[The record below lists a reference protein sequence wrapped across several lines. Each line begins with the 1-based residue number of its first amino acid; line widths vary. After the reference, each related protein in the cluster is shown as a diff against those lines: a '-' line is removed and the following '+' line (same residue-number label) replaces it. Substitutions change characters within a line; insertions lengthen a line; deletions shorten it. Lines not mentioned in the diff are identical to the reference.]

1 MNTAAVR
8 AWERRQ
14 SFTSN
19 DISDKNNRKRRRRR
33 RPGYNKDCTSTDI
46 AVETR
51 KSQSQHISETP
62 SHNTN
67 NSKYPG
73 HNRTTSRDLEQAP
86 SHSTSNLPNITVQIS
101 QHSSLDRDL
110 YVAYQSSLSAQ
121 GHSSSLQSHPDS
133 GLGEP
138 APPATSLSYS
148 HGIVPDSQSLPGSS
162 SYQPTS
168 SPSLAVLGADH
179 SPLIHQSCISS
190 NNTDLESST
199 VEVVEANDSIED
211 SSAVV
216 VAASQPS
223 VIASERSKSEPA
235 PNPKLSSSV
244 LSCKY
249 PSLPHS
255 TSDPTSAYHDQQ
267 RRRASEQPSDHHTL
281 FDQGIQSSAAFQVPH
296 QRGERHTQQRQR
308 SSEVQVPGSANPS
321 VPTAVSEIDERES
334 RHRSPASRISATPE
348 DQIDNSHLSQAT
360 TTERES
366 RHRSTASGIL
376 AISEDPTDN
385 SHPSQATT
393 TDDSILSLRDPNS
406 QSTRQT
412 HLAPSKE
419 SITYLENPIE
429 DSTRTE
435 RSPKEGITY
444 LKNPIEDST
453 RTDSSPV
460 LASRVPLPDTLDS
473 REPPLPPSSS
483 EDIMSDTAPNDNGL
497 LEGMQPLRMRATL
510 KRIREDG
517 EAKRVAARSGKRQ
530 HSESSTPR
538 ASPSLSRDDSEGPK
552 MTTTAGP
559 SPLLPYQ
566 PEESHLSRPTHSI
579 AGLPPAVTRDELH
592 VRVQSPIAPQSLR
605 STVSPSIIPAKAPYQ
620 VQEEPERLEVQ
631 PSMILKEISLPPRNP
646 QSAPHTPTTP
656 SKLSMH
662 KEASP
667 LQSQTTTLRARNLG
681 PREFVVTLPMQPRIL
696 SQYVDTI
703 EYYPQAI
710 GRAMTEQTIG
720 EDIVERLNTLL
731 YRLGNVATHIGLE
744 GGGPSSQEEVNPE
757 EEALYAELS
766 SEKFKFLGHL
776 LALTKESQMH
786 IAVVAKPGHLLDIL
800 EMFLKGK
807 NVSYSRPDTNTNGL
821 NPEDPRSFGLQTVSI
836 VSSVEPIPL
845 PPVQLIIAF
854 DESFS
859 AKDNRITKWRQ
870 SKASGDE
877 LTPVIRLVVYSS
889 VEHLDL
895 CLARSLE
902 PIDRIRKLT
911 FCVWHTQRSVGQ
923 LEPDEPDPPACAHE
937 VAKFLNSGS
946 NTSAWTLANI
956 RPIENLPIMDSDSS
970 LSDAR
975 SDISDIF
982 KPEGAP
988 KYYPNPVLPF
998 ITNPNNPNALP
1009 RARRPFVSS
1018 AIVETMCT
1026 IQVADHLQD
1035 LEYGDSLETQ
1045 AKKRKMLADHNAG
1058 RLNNPV
1064 NT

>member
-1 MNTAAVR
+1 MNTAAVK

-14 SFTSN
+14 SSTSN
-19 DISDKNNRKRRRRR
+19 NISDKNKRQRRRRR
-33 RPGYNKDCTSTDI
+33 RPGADRDCTSTDI
-46 AVETR
+46 AVEIQ
-51 KSQSQHISETP
+51 KSQPQHISETP
-62 SHNTN
+62 SNKTN
-67 NSKYPG
+67 NSNSPS

-86 SHSTSNLPNITVQIS
+86 SHTTSNLPNIIVQIS

-110 YVAYQSSLSAQ
+110 YVAYQSSLSTQ
-121 GHSSSLQSHPDS
+121 GHTLLSHPSS
-133 GLGEP
+133 GFGEP
-138 APPATSLSYS
+138 SPPPATSLSYS

-190 NNTDLESST
+190 NDTDPESST
-199 VEVVEANDSIED
+199 GEVVEANDSIED

-235 PNPKLSSSV
+235 PNTKLSSSV
-244 LSCKY
+244 FSCGARY

-255 TSDPTSAYHDQQ
+255 TSDPTFAYHDQS
-267 RRRASEQPSDHHTL
+267 RRRASEQLSDHHTSL
-281 FDQGIQSSAAFQVPH
+281 DQG
-296 QRGERHTQQRQR
+296 
-308 SSEVQVPGSANPS
+308 EVQVPGSANPS
-321 VPTAVSEIDERES
+321 VSAAVSETDERK
-334 RHRSPASRISATPE
+334 
-348 DQIDNSHLSQAT
+348 
-360 TTERES
+360 S
-366 RHRSTASGIL
+366 RHRSTASGTF
-376 AISEDPTDN
+376 AISEDQIDNSHPLQAIITERESRYRSTASGNFAISEDLTDN

-406 QSTRQT
+406 QSTRQNR
-412 HLAPSKE
+412 PE
-419 SITYLENPIE
+419 
-429 DSTRTE
+429 
-435 RSPKEGITY
+435 KEGITY

-453 RTDSSPV
+453 RTDSSPT

-473 REPPLPPSSS
+473 REPPMPPSSS
-483 EDIMSDTAPNDNGL
+483 EDIMSDTASNDNGL
-497 LEGMQPLRMRATL
+497 LESVQPLGIRATL

-538 ASPSLSRDDSEGPK
+538 ASPSLARDDSERPK

-566 PEESHLSRPTHSI
+566 PEESHLSRPTHSV
-579 AGLPPAVTRDELH
+579 AGLPPAVTRHELH

-605 STVSPSIIPAKAPYQ
+605 STTSPSIIPAKAPYQ

-667 LQSQTTTLRARNLG
+667 LQSQTTTLQARNLG

-710 GRAMTEQTIG
+710 SRNMTEQTIG

-776 LALTKESQMH
+776 LALTKESRVH

-807 NVSYSRPDTNTNGL
+807 NVSYSRPDTDTNGL
-821 NPEDPRSFGLQTVSI
+821 NPGDPRSFGLQKVSI
-836 VSSVEPIPL
+836 ISSGEPISL

-854 DESFS
+854 DETFNARDSQ
-859 AKDNRITKWRQ
+859 ITKWREP
-870 SKASGDE
+870 KASGDE

-902 PIDRIRKLT
+902 PIDRIRKLI
-911 FCVWHTQRSVGQ
+911 FCVWHTQSSVGQ
-923 LEPDEPDPPACAHE
+923 LEPDEPDPAVCAHE
-937 VAKFLNSGS
+937 VARFLNSGS
-946 NTSAWTLANI
+946 KTSAWTLANI
-956 RPIENLPIMDSDSS
+956 RPIENLPMMDSDSS

-998 ITNPNNPNALP
+998 ITDPNNPNALP
-1009 RARRPFVSS
+1009 RARRPFVSPTIS
-1018 AIVETMCT
+1018 ETMCT

-1064 NT
+1064 ST